1 MKTAS
6 AAILSLL
13 ALAGCSAPTPPPDI
27 QASRDPA
34 NPNVSTPAQARSNV
48 VQGYTHRNP
57 VEPQGWDEPAAKP
70 PTAGSGS

>member
-6 AAILSLL
+6 AAILSLF
-13 ALAGCSAPTPPPDI
+13 ALAGCSTPTPPDI

-34 NPNVSTPAQARSNV
+34 NPNISAPAPTRSNV
-48 VQGYTHRNP
+48 IQGYTHRNP

-70 PTAGSGS
+70 SARGSGS